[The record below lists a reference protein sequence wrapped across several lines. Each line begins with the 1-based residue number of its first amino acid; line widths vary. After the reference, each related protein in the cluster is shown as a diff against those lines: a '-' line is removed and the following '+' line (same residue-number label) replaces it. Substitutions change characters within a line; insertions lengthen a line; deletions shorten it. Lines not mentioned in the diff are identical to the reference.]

1 MFKLAIALLC
11 AASVACAA
19 DGIQV
24 EREGSLWRVRLTGT
38 LPAVHR
44 IVADSELKVR
54 GKASNAT
61 RYVISARVNAA
72 NEAQA
77 RQFARTFATIRLAGD
92 AIVFT
97 GPGNVD
103 LEVPRKTRFLNLA
116 SEEGGI
122 DVADLEGSVLAQT
135 VAGRIA
141 LDRISGDV
149 EIRSNGGSTALGRIG
164 GIVKCYSGGG
174 SIRAIHIS
182 GQAFFE
188 THGGDI
194 VLGEV
199 AGAIRAFTGGGGIQ
213 IDQAGGSVFA
223 GTSGGPIIV
232 LRALGMVFAQNAA
245 GPIDIGAASSV
256 ECQSGGGTIR
266 LSNVSG
272 PMRAS
277 TGRGSVIAEVISRK
291 ITQGQRLEDSFLST
305 GAGDIS
311 VLLPSDMGV
320 TVDAEMSGTQAV
332 GAIVSDY
339 PGLRS
344 VTGRTSVTA
353 RGAING
359 GGPTLRLRA
368 SGGRIKIRKK

>member
-1 MFKLAIALLC
+1 MFRLAIALLC
-11 AASVACAA
+11 VPSVVSAA

-38 LPAVHR
+38 LPSVHR

-61 RYVISARVNAA
+61 RYVISTKVNAA
-72 NEAQA
+72 NEAAA
-77 RQFARTFATIRLAGD
+77 RQFAGSFAAVRLVGD
-92 AIVFT
+92 AVVFT

-103 LEVPRKTRFLNLA
+103 LEVPRSARFLSLA

-122 DVADLEGSVLAQT
+122 DAADLEGSVLAQT
-135 VAGRIA
+135 AAGRIA
-141 LDRISGDV
+141 LDRIGGDV

-164 GIVKCYSGGG
+164 GLVKCYSGGG

-182 GQAFFE
+182 GQALFE

-199 AGAIRAFTGGGGIQ
+199 AGAIRAVTGGGGIQ
-213 IDQAGGSVFA
+213 IDQAGSNVFA
-223 GTSGGPIIV
+223 GTSGGPIAI
-232 LRALGMVFAQNAA
+232 LRALGMVIAQNTA

-277 TGRGSVIAEVISRK
+277 TGRGSVIADVISRK
-291 ITQGQRLEDSFLST
+291 ISQGRSLEDSFLST
-305 GAGDIS
+305 GAGDIF

-320 TVDAEMSGTQAV
+320 TVDAEMTGTQSA
-332 GAIVSDY
+332 GAIISDY

-344 VTGRTSVTA
+344 VTGRSSVTA

-368 SGGRIKIRKK
+368 SGGRIQIKKK